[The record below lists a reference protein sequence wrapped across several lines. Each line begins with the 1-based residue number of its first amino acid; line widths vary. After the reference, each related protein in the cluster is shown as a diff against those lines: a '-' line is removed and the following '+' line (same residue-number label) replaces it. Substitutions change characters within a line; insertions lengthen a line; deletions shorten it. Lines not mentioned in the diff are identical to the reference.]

1 MLLHLALATRV
12 LLISIKRY
20 LLLDIGG
27 RGRDGLLD
35 FKILK
40 VLHPLVDSYIWLIL
54 AVFDE
59 EVRGVIC

>member
-1 MLLHLALATRV
+1 MLLHLTLATRV

-40 VLHPLVDSYIWLIL
+40 VLHPLVDSYSWLIL

-59 EVRGVIC
+59 EVRGFIC